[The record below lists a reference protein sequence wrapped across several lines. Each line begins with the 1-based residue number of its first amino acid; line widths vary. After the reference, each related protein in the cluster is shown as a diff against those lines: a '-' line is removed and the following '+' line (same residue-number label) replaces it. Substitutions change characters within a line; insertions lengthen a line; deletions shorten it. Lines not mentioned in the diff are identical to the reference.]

1 MQAHM
6 ARWQGG
12 VQGQARVCEGVRG
25 PKLPTSLLSYALVF
39 AFTVV
44 DVFLDS
50 QLVEMGLRVGA
61 ELPF

>member
-1 MQAHM
+1 MQART

-12 VQGQARVCEGVRG
+12 VQGQGEGVQG

-39 AFTVV
+39 AFMVV
-44 DVFLDS
+44 DVFLFN
-50 QLVEMGLRVGA
+50 QLVEMGLRAGA